1 MAIAVAFVLA
11 GLAWTVRPQDTS
23 WSAHRAADV
32 GVPHRAAREA
42 VLFIGDSY
50 TDGRHGLREMSPSC
64 RAAASLG
71 MLCHLSAVPGTG
83 YVSGGPANRFLVDE
97 YRGASTSFAE
107 RVPSLSQ
114 SVDPRVVVLDGGRN
128 DVFVP
133 RRHLLAAM
141 TATVADVHVAWPRAA
156 IVLERPRFLARP
168 ADDLGVDGDLTS
180 RLIRDT
186 TAARILVIDPIGS
199 LSTSDTRGLV
209 GPDGVHPN
217 ASGDRALAYAI
228 AESLRRR
235 GFDLP

>member
-1 MAIAVAFVLA
+1 MALAVAFVVA
-11 GLAWTVRPQDTS
+11 GLAWILRPQDTS

-32 GVPHRAAREA
+32 GVPHQAARES

-83 YVSGGPANRFLVDE
+83 YVSGGPANRFVVDE
-97 YRGASTSFAE
+97 YRGYSTSFAE
-107 RVPSLSQ
+107 RIPSLAQ

-128 DVFVP
+128 DAFVP
-133 RRHLLAAM
+133 RSHLLAAM
-141 TATVADVHVAWPRAA
+141 TATVADVHAAWPRAT

-168 ADDLGVDGDLTS
+168 TEDLGVDGDLTS
-180 RLIRDT
+180 RLVRDT

-199 LSTSDTRGLV
+199 LSRSDTRGLV

-217 ASGDRALAYAI
+217 ASGDRALAFAI
-228 AESLRRR
+228 TESLRRR